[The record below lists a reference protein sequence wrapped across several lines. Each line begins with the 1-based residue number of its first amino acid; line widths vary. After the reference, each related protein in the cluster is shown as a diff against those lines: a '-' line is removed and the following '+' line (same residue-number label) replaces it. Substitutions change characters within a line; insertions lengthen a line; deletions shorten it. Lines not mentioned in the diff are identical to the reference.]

1 MLRNSY
7 FEKYQKEK
15 RKKSE
20 DEKTV
25 LKIDDEHILSLERP
39 MSTKYIRKISKNDFP
54 LFVND
59 LMCNKE
65 TNQLIYPVSFNKQ
78 VDLYLKQQNY
88 VYRITTLNKNKNFIE
103 MMKKLKKKRE
113 KDIEGNNSYKIL
125 SNPILSNFKK
135 RDEIE
140 EMKVN
145 INSFKTKKNIFEKKL
160 KSKNK
165 QFYKSQP
172 LIDKKIR
179 KLMFRSIN
187 DIRIRGYQKAFEDC
201 YNRTI
206 TNKNFNLP
214 DVTLNE
220 SNVYS
225 RLYNNIIVK
234 NKTRNFNKGYARIL
248 C

>member
-145 INSFKTKKNIFEKKL
+145 INSFKTKKIYSKK
-160 KSKNK
+160 N
-165 QFYKSQP
+165 
-172 LIDKKIR
+172 
-179 KLMFRSIN
+179 
-187 DIRIRGYQKAFEDC
+187 
-201 YNRTI
+201 
-206 TNKNFNLP
+206 
-214 DVTLNE
+214 
-220 SNVYS
+220 
-225 RLYNNIIVK
+225 
-234 NKTRNFNKGYARIL
+234 
-248 C
+248 